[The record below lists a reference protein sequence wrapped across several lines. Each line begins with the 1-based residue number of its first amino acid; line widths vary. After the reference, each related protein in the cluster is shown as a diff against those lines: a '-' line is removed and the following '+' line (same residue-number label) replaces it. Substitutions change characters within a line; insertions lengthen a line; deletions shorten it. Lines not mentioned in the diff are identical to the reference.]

1 MQSVSKKS
9 TTAAPAI
16 GAIKATKAVP
26 STKLFAVASTAV
38 MPYSD
43 DGPAGCGLLLECVKT
58 EQEAVQTAI
67 KFLKTYASEIMPT
80 GTSSN
85 LDYSHKERA
94 EQLCEDG
101 LKLTS
106 FEDLSLWFSEF
117 AGTISDYLQK
127 EQEERYMGGSNV
139 GESLN
144 LHIKDAL
151 TDSNV
156 FIDGAIYDL

>member
-26 STKLFAVASTAV
+26 STKLFAVATTAV

-43 DGPAGCGLLLECVKT
+43 DGPAGCGLLLGCVKT
-58 EQEAVQTAI
+58 EKEAVQTAI
-67 KFLKTYASEIMPT
+67 KFLKTYSSEIMPL

-85 LDYSHKERA
+85 LDYRHKERA

-106 FEDLSLWFSEF
+106 FRDLSLWYSEF
-117 AGTISDYLQK
+117 IGTISDYLQK
-127 EQEERYMGGSNV
+127 EEEERWRGGSNV
-139 GESLN
+139 GSFMN

-156 FIDGAIYDL
+156 FTDGRIYDL